1 MLEFFCYS
9 QHNCF
14 LVDAISTDSRQLYVY
29 QRLATLYV
37 RYKLHTGA
45 SKEKR
50 NEADRILKFHFPL

>member
-37 RYKLHTGA
+37 RDKPHTGA
-45 SKEKR
+45 SKEK
-50 NEADRILKFHFPL
+50 